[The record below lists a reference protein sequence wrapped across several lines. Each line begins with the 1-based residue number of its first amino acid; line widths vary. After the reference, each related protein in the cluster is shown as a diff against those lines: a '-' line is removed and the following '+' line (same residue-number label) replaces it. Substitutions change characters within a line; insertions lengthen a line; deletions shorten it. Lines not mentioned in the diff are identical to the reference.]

1 MSGCRSDRR
10 RAHLSP
16 RWNRSTPRPSRDEG
30 SASVELV
37 LLAPFLVMLLL
48 FTIYAGRV
56 TQAGARVRHAADQAA
71 RAASLSSSTNAASAA
86 TEMAA
91 AELSGGGIVCE
102 SMSTAMSSSSFGRTR
117 TVTVTVTC
125 SVSREGLAPLLPGST
140 TLRASSTEVI
150 DRYRA
155 DS

>member
-1 MSGCRSDRR
+1 MSCRSGRR
-10 RAHLSP
+10 RAHLNP
-16 RWNRSTPRPSRDEG
+16 RWIRSTPRMRSDDG

-37 LLAPFLVMLLL
+37 LLAPFVIMLLL

-71 RAASLSSSTNAASAA
+71 RAASLVSSTNAASAA
-86 TEMAA
+86 AEMAT
-91 AELSGGGIVCE
+91 AELSDGGIACE
-102 SMSTAMSSSSFGRTR
+102 SMSAVMTSSSFGRTR